1 MDERERLIFERK
13 IQTQAMDNKRKLIED
28 YEKQEKVKIK
38 REFLEN
44 KKVNK
49 ALYKM
54 DKINL
59 KIADVVDQKEYNLL
73 KVNGN
78 GHNKI
83 D

>member
-1 MDERERLIFERK
+1 LKGK